1 MPGVLRA
8 LAAPKELPVPRAG
21 AKPEAEKT
29 QLRRMLSSIALP
41 AYHVLM
47 VLLLPAATGAA
58 AFGSA
63 PQLSSI
69 YNVWR

>member
-1 MPGVLRA
+1 MPGVLKA
-8 LAAPKELPVPRAG
+8 LAAPKELPRAG
-21 AKPEAEKT
+21 VKPEAETT
-29 QLRRMLSSIALP
+29 QLRRMLSSTALP

-47 VLLLPAATGAA
+47 VLLLPAATGVA